1 MPVHA
6 ALCCGL
12 GVPIAEVYGRRR
24 SISRRVMAHGRA
36 TVKSTIKTLG
46 IALAASTIL
55 ATGAQAQRE
64 NYGGGGPRTTTP
76 QGRGEEQKDEKATK
90 GTATVTIGNQKI
102 KISAAFAKAYQELVT
117 AVDGNDVANIP
128 AKVAAAQAA
137 AQTPDEHYLA
147 SQAQLKGAVATK
159 NDAEIATALEAL
171 LASGKLDQA
180 QQSNAYLNLGKT
192 RYNLKQYPQA
202 VAAFEK
208 VQQLDPSNQEIIPLL
223 AQARSVG
230 GNPSDAVA
238 TLRQAIAQQSANGAK
253 APEELYKRT
262 ISVAYKAKLPVT
274 PELSRQWVAAYPTAA
289 NWSDAV
295 RIYRNLNNVDE
306 AGTLDLFRL
315 IRAAKAMKDDGDYD
329 RYAYL
334 ALNKGYPGEAK
345 AVLDEGVAAGIVDL
359 NKSPFK
365 EEMAQAKAKSAGE
378 AGTLD
383 SAASKGLAAATAK
396 SAVAN
401 GDLLYGYGQYAKAAE
416 IYRAALKKP
425 GADAGL
431 VNLHLGMALARS
443 GDKAGATAALNAVTG
458 AHAEIAKY
466 WLTYLSTQS

>member
-1 MPVHA
+1 M
-6 ALCCGL
+6 G
-12 GVPIAEVYGRRR
+12 EQ
-24 SISRRVMAHGRA
+24 
-36 TVKSTIKTLG
+36 TVKATTKMLG
-46 IALAASTIL
+46 IALAASTAL
-55 ATGAQAQRE
+55 GTAAQAQRD
-64 NYGGGGPRTTTP
+64 YGNTAPQTPPQARGAEQPKEKPSKGG
-76 QGRGEEQKDEKATK
+76 A
-90 GTATVTIGNQKI
+90 ATVTIGDRKI
-102 KISAAFAKAYQELVT
+102 KVSAGFTKAYQELL
-117 AVDGNDVANIP
+117 AAIEANDTANIP
-128 AKVAAAQAA
+128 AKVAAAHAA
-137 AQTPDEHYLA
+137 AQSGDEHFLA
-147 SQAQLKGAVATK
+147 SQAQLKVAVAQK
-159 NDAEIATALEAL
+159 NDAEIATSIEGLIS
-171 LASGKLDQA
+171 SGSMPQDQLG
-180 QQSNAYLNLGKT
+180 SLYVNLGKT

-202 VAAFEK
+202 IAAFEK
-208 VQQLDPSNQEIIPLL
+208 AQQLDPKNAEIIPLL

-230 GNPSDAVA
+230 GNPNDAVA

-253 APEELYKRT
+253 APEDMYKRA
-262 ISVAYKAKLPVT
+262 ISLAYKSKLPVT
-274 PELSRQWVAAYPTAA
+274 PEISRQWVAAYPTAS
-289 NWSDAV
+289 NWSDAI

-306 AGTLDLFRL
+306 GGTLDLFRL

-425 GADAGL
+425 GADTGL

-466 WLTYLSTQS
+466 WLTYLSTQA